1 MSDWSSDVCSS
12 DLEATRRLPAAWIES
27 IDRPITVQWPDDLP
41 EGVHGRARGDTL
53 RLRRSLLDDWI
64 ARPAGATDDDPATR
78 AALAAVIHE
87 FAHVHARSP
96 SGGLS
101 RDPRL
106 LRSAERRVGTAGV
119 STCRSRWSPY
129 HYKKKTQN
137 RPNLLP
143 PKTI

>member
-87 FAHVHARSP
+87 FAHVHDRSP

-106 LRSAERRVGTAGV
+106 LDLAGWQVGRSEERRGGKRCVR
-119 STCRSRWSPY
+119 TCRSRWLPY
-129 HYKKKTQN
+129 H
-137 RPNLLP
+137 
-143 PKTI
+143 